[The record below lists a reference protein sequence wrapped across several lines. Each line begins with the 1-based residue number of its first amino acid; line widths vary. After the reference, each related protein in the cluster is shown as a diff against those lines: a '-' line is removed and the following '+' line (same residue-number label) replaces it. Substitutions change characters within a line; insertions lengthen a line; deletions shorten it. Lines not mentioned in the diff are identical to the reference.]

1 MYLQKIYTSQHLI
14 LLGFLLQKLYYF
26 LDEPDGVSGIAAK
39 KETAPTIQDQILAYE
54 SIGSLS
60 DASVCYDLAI
70 QSNPNDLDLYKG
82 LLKCRL
88 ALGETS
94 SALEQ
99 VDGLISERF
108 VEYMHSLIFFK

>member
-1 MYLQKIYTSQHLI
+1 MFSQ
-14 LLGFLLQKLYYF
+14 QKLYYF